1 MEDDEEQ
8 NGTPTTPVVT
18 NPEDFKPKDDGMH
31 LIIEPGYSL
40 ETLKEFVKS
49 SCLSEKCQF
58 LDKNNEIQVICK
70 EFVEFLRREELNLD
84 EVTSMF
90 VCACLCYFVDA
101 RPENFEWRSQLL
113 QKTFQYVDTLHP
125 VHLHVATKRLWDA
138 LKTDD
143 IDFVFN
149 VIALCHQISIASE
162 TGRAIAICLVWTI
175 LFNITETNIQMYCF
189 HELSELIKILNELDD
204 QLLVKEDN
212 TRIVY
217 ILIQCIGFLVNAIVF
232 GQNKDFEKA
241 GYRNYFSHTKRELE
255 KLKDYAE
262 HLSKLWKIDVVAQNN
277 YDLRMTIS
285 EYIELNIIGALQEK
299 ISEMQTTK

>member
-1 MEDDEEQ
+1 MEDVVEEA
-8 NGTPTTPVVT
+8 PAPLAAP
-18 NPEDFKPKDDGMH
+18 NPEEFKSKDDGMH

-40 ETLKEFVKS
+40 ATLKEFVKS
-49 SCLSEKCQF
+49 SCLTEKCQF
-58 LDKNNEIQVICK
+58 IEETDEIQ
-70 EFVEFLRREELNLD
+70 E
-84 EVTSMF
+84 
-90 VCACLCYFVDA
+90 
-101 RPENFEWRSQLL
+101 
-113 QKTFQYVDTLHP
+113 
-125 VHLHVATKRLWDA
+125 LHVATKRLWDA

-149 VIALCHQISIASE
+149 VIAICHQISIASE
-162 TGRAIAICLVWTI
+162 TGRAIAICLIWTI

-204 QLLVKEDN
+204 QLLIKEDN

-217 ILIQCIGFLVNAIVF
+217 ILIQSIGFLVNAIVF

-241 GYRNYFSHTKRELE
+241 GYRNYFSYTKRELE

-262 HLSKLWKIDVVAQNN
+262 HLAKLWKIDISVAQNN

-285 EYIELNIIGALQEK
+285 EYIELNIVGALQEK
-299 ISEMQTTK
+299 IAEMQTIK